1 MSTNTV
7 SLKTQELPIV
17 RIMLASMVTTLF
29 LMVTAI
35 IITTGGPAIV
45 AFITAI
51 VTVVAAVGM
60 VRTIVKL

>member
-1 MSTNTV
+1 MSSNTV
-7 SLKTQELPIV
+7 SVKTQELPIV
-17 RIMLASMVTTLF
+17 RIVLVSMVTTLF
-29 LMVTAI
+29 LMATAI
-35 IITTGGPAIV
+35 IIATGGPAIV